1 MTPGRRRRAVLL
13 RHEAARLLQIA
24 GPIVLSQLGGIGM
37 STIDTIM
44 VGPLGAEA
52 LAAVGLASALHI
64 AAIMIS
70 TGTLMGM
77 GPLVAQAFGAG
88 DRLLARRVLMQ
99 GLWLSMLLS
108 VPMIALNVA
117 GEPIALALGQDAGV
131 SELIGDYMWTLSWGV
146 LPLLILMAF
155 RQFLEGMGIA
165 KPAMVITF
173 IGLALNLVG
182 NRVLIYGIDGWIPA
196 MGVVGSGWTTTM
208 VRWAMLFA
216 MIVYIVRHP
225 RLHPF
230 EGVRWTLDAPLLRRI
245 GLIGA
250 PAGAQV
256 GLEVGIFSF
265 AAVMM
270 GWFGPLELGTHQVTI
285 NIAATTFMVAL
296 GVSIAGS
303 IRVGQHIGAG
313 NISGMRRAVVLTY
326 AFAVGSMALFAV
338 VFVAAPRALI
348 GLYTNDPEIIALGST
363 LLLVAGAFQLF
374 DGAQV
379 AGFSVLRGAADTRV
393 PMLIAALAYWAIG
406 APTAYYLGFHTG
418 LGPVGVW
425 IGLSVSLFAAAVIL
439 LVRVR
444 KVLM

>member
-1 MTPGRRRRAVLL
+1 MLL
-13 RHEAARLLQIA
+13 RHEASRLLRIA

-44 VGPLGAEA
+44 VGPLGADA

-64 AAIMIS
+64 SAIMVS

-77 GPLVAQAFGAG
+77 GPLVSQAYGAG
-88 DRLLARRVLMQ
+88 DRHFCRRVLVQ
-99 GLWLSMLLS
+99 GLWLAMLLS

-117 GEPIALALGQDAGV
+117 GEPIALALGQDPVV
-131 SELIGDYMWTLSWGV
+131 SRLIGSYMWALSWGV
-146 LPLLILMAF
+146 VPLLLLMGF

-173 IGLALNLVG
+173 IGLGLNLVG
-182 NRVLIYGIDGWIPA
+182 NRVFIYGVEGWVPA
-196 MGVVGSGWTTTM
+196 MGVVGSGWTTTL
-208 VRWAMLFA
+208 VRWAMLAA
-216 MIVYIVRHP
+216 MGIYIVRHP
-225 RLHPF
+225 RLQPF
-230 EGVRWTLDAPLLRRI
+230 LGMTWRVDRALLRRI
-245 GLIGA
+245 TAIGA
-250 PAGAQV
+250 PTGAQT
-256 GLEVGIFSF
+256 GLEVGIFTF

-313 NISGMRRAVVLTY
+313 NRSGMRRAVILTY
-326 AFAVGSMALFAV
+326 VFAVGSMALFALA
-338 VFVAAPRALI
+338 FVAAPRGLI
-348 GLYTNDPEIIALGST
+348 GLYTDDPEIIALGST
-363 LLLVAGAFQLF
+363 LLLVAAAFQLF

-393 PMLIAALAYWAIG
+393 PMVIAALAYWAIG
-406 APTAYYLGFHTG
+406 APTAYFLGFHTS

-425 IGLSVSLFAAAVIL
+425 IGLSVSLCVAALVL

-444 KVLM
+444 GVLMGEVRGTR